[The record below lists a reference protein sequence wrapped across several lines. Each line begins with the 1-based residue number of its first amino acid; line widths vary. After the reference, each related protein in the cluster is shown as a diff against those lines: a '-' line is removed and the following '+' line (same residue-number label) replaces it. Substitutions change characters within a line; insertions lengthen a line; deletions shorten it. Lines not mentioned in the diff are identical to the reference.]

1 MTNELPCQ
9 DFSTDFLVKSYL
21 TRGAGGVTK
30 NTVTAICGLI
40 FNFQNLPDLRS
51 SPDQISPKH
60 NTIQSIYIYPARL
73 LLKVNCNFMVHFEQ
87 IKTSKSQQTLTCPK
101 LTINILQKGVKN
113 V

>member
-1 MTNELPCQ
+1 MPRLFNG
-9 DFSTDFLVKSYL
+9 FSGEILFNQRGWECNKEYSDVK
-21 TRGAGGVTK
+21 
-30 NTVTAICGLI
+30 TAICGLI

-87 IKTSKSQQTLTCPK
+87 IKNSKSQQTLTCPK